1 MTEESL
7 GLALVIED
15 DYDASA
21 IFAKA
26 LKVVGFEP
34 EIISRGDIALEKLK
48 TVVPAIIVLDLHLP
62 ETMGSDIL
70 RQIREDERLI
80 GTRVIVA
87 TADPRTAELIQDDA
101 DLVLIKPTTFSQVRD
116 FAARLTSRP
125 RKQAMRKAPPAEA
138 PAAADKSAE
147 TKAEAA
153 PDSPVADDTP
163 PEKSASPTK
172 PAEKDTAAD
181 KTDQPDSSAS
191 VT

>member
-1 MTEESL
+1 MTKSL
-7 GLALVIED
+7 GLALIIED

-26 LKVVGFEP
+26 LKTVGFEP

-62 ETMGSDIL
+62 EVIGTDIL
-70 RQIREDERLI
+70 KWIRKDERLQN
-80 GTRVIVA
+80 TRVIVA
-87 TADPRTAELIQDDA
+87 TADPRTADLIQDEA

-116 FAARLTSRP
+116 FAARLASRP
-125 RKQAMRKAPPAEA
+125 RKQATPAAPPAEA
-138 PAAADKSAE
+138 TAAADTSAE

-153 PDSPVADDTP
+153 PDSPAADDTP
-163 PEKSASPTK
+163 PAESAPPTN

-191 VT
+191 AM